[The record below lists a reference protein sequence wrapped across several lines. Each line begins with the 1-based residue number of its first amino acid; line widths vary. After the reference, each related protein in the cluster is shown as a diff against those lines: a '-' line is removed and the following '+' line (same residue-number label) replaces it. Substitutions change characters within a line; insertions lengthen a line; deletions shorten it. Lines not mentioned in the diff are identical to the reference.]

1 MAELQPGTIFAGHR
15 IEAIAGRGGFG
26 AVYRATHLALDH
38 VVALKVISGERAADE
53 TFRDRFKSESRIA
66 VSIRHPNVV
75 AVHHAGEEDGQLFVT
90 MDFIDGSDLR
100 GLLNREGRLT
110 ADLAVPIVSQV
121 ASALDAAHERGLVHR
136 DIKPGN
142 VLIEGGEPGN
152 RVFLTDFGL
161 SKRIDA
167 SSGVT
172 ATGAFVGTLDYVA
185 PEQIKGDRVD
195 ARTDVYALGCVLYE
209 LLSGE
214 VPFAGERE
222 KVAKMYAHL
231 QEAPPELTDTTPET
245 PGELSEVVERAMAKD
260 PEDRYPS
267 AGDLARAAHAATE
280 GRAPSEPERN
290 VGVGAAAPTQVFA
303 ALADPETAEAAAP
316 AAPTEATP
324 PPPPPP
330 ESTEAL
336 QREPEPTPEASTARE
351 AAPPVKKQRSG
362 PSRGVILGGVA
373 LVAAAAVAF
382 VVLGGGGGD
391 DEPSPDTG
399 GGKEQSGGAGDNGG
413 GPNVPSAGRVAAN
426 ISVAPMPVGI
436 AVGEEAVWVASREGG
451 QFARISAGDVNRTV
465 AAPGAEGVAVGLGAA
480 WGAAEE
486 GNSVFK
492 VIASSTTAQKVTV
505 DGGPV
510 DVAVDEAS
518 TTIWVTLAS
527 GGAVEH
533 LDSELNSL
541 GSVKVGAS
549 PYGVLVDDD
558 GSVWVTNREDDSVSR
573 ISPGST
579 TADPPIEVGDNPKGI
594 TQSEEDGRIWV
605 VNTDDGTA
613 QPIDSETGKAG
624 EAVDVGSEPRD
635 IASGLGRL
643 WVSQGD
649 GTVSALDPK
658 TGKVT
663 GVIEAGKSLE
673 NIAVGLN
680 SVWAT
685 DGESGE
691 VLRMEPN

>member
-110 ADLAVPIVSQV
+110 PDTAVPIVAQV

-209 LLSGE
+209 LLTGE

-231 QEAPPELTDTTPET
+231 QEAPPELTDTAPET
-245 PGELSEVVERAMAKD
+245 PAELSEVVERAMAKD
-260 PEDRYPS
+260 PDDRFPS

-280 GRAPSEPERN
+280 GRAPSEPERS

-303 ALADPETAEAAAP
+303 AVADPETAEAA
-316 AAPTEATP
+316 P
-324 PPPPPP
+324 PPAPPPA
-330 ESTEAL
+330 STEAL
-336 QREPEPTPEASTARE
+336 QREPEPQPTRE
-351 AAPPVKKQRSG
+351 AETEPEPPPPTKPGNRSR
-362 PSRGVILGGVA
+362 RGLIAAGMA
-373 LVAAAAVAF
+373 LAAAAVVAF

-391 DEPSPDTG
+391 DPESQSSG
-399 GGKEQSGGAGDNGG
+399 GGKEQTGGDGGDGPPLAGSVQGRTG
-413 GPNVPSAGRVAAN
+413 VPDL
-426 ISVAPMPVGI
+426 PVGVAI
-436 AVGEEAVWVASREGG
+436 GKDAIWVASRTAGQLTRVPPNGG
-451 QFARISAGDVNRTV
+451 DLRSVGAE
-465 AAPGAEGVAVGLGAA
+465 GAEGVVVGLGAA
-480 WGAAEE
+480 WGAAEDAGADGE
-486 GNSVFK
+486 VFK
-492 VIASSTTAQKVTV
+492 VTANTSDPDIAEVA
-505 DGGPV
+505 GGPV
-510 DVAVDEAS
+510 GVAVDS
-518 TTIWVTLAS
+518 T
-527 GGAVEH
+527 
-533 LDSELNSL
+533 
-541 GSVKVGAS
+541 
-549 PYGVLVDDD
+549 
-558 GSVWVTNREDDSVSR
+558 SVWVTLSGAGQVKHLSPDLADLGSIDVGAAPYGIAIGNGGVWVSNREGDSVSR
-573 ISPGST
+573 IPAGGT
-579 TADPPIEVGDNPKGI
+579 TAEAEIAVGDNPKGI
-594 TQSEEDGRIWV
+594 AIAGDTVWV
-605 VNTDDGTA
+605 VNTDDDTA
-613 QPIDSETGKAG
+613 TPLDAQSGEAGKAV
-624 EAVDVGSEPRD
+624 EVGDEPRD
-635 IASGLGRL
+635 VAFGFDRL
-643 WVSQGD
+643 WITHGD
-649 GTVSALDPK
+649 GTLSSHDPQS
-658 TGKVT
+658 GEQI
-663 GVIEAGKSLE
+663 GELEAGKSLE
-673 NIAVGLN
+673 DVAVGLG
-680 SVWAT
+680 SVWVT
-685 DGESGE
+685 DGASDELVE
-691 VLRMEPN
+691 VRPRS